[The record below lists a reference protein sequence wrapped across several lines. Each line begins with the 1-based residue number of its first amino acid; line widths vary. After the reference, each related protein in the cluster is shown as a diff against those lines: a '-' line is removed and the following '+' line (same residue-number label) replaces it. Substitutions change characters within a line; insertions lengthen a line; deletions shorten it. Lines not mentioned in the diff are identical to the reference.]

1 MPTIGSTLKAGAR
14 RAADAQAPVFA
25 DGAYTCV
32 ELDAAVD
39 QAASAPAELGPGKG
53 DRPALMV
60 PNCDRCVQVPRS
72 SVGRG
77 DA

>member
-1 MPTIGSTLKAGAR
+1 MPTIGSTLKPSAR
-14 RAADAQAPVFA
+14 RAPDTQALVFA

-39 QAASAPAELGPGKG
+39 QAASAPAELGLGKG
-53 DRPALMV
+53 DLLALMV
-60 PNCDRCVQVPRS
+60 PNSDRFVHVPRS